1 MVVWSGWCPAIS
13 NQIMCYSNGIQ
24 TKMLTQR
31 EITMS
36 VENTVQ
42 RRRPLQFYSHDTAAI
57 TKGFLDDSFGKT
69 KHFGYTKHANSY
81 IYSSIRATVY

>member
-1 MVVWSGWCPAIS
+1 MVVWSGRCPAIS

-36 VENTVQ
+36 VENTAQ
-42 RRRPLQFYSHDTAAI
+42 RRRVFRFYSDDTAAI
-57 TKGFLDDSFGKT
+57 TKGVLDEFLGE
-69 KHFGYTKHANSY
+69 N
-81 IYSSIRATVY
+81 